1 MHKVILTGGIASG
14 KSEAAK
20 IFQELGVP
28 FIDSD
33 SLVHELF
40 KLNTVTYSKI
50 VAHFGTKFVL
60 PSQEIDRKM
69 LGSYVFSHS
78 TEKKWLENLLHPIVL
93 SEIQKKIKALEEHL
107 PKPAYCIIDIPLY
120 AEIVLSEHHPLRQE
134 FKKLADSVLVIDL
147 EESEQKKRLLER
159 YKKKN
164 TSIKEHEIKAILAAQ
179 TTREERN
186 LIADNIIL
194 NDKSLTYL
202 KNSILDFHNKHIS
215 NYNIG
220 Q

>member
-33 SLVHELF
+33 SIVHELF

-60 PSQEIDRKM
+60 PSQEIDRKI
-69 LGSYVFSHS
+69 LGSYVFSHPK
-78 TEKKWLENLLHPIVL
+78 EKKWLEDLLHPIVL
-93 SEIQKKIKALEEHL
+93 SQIQKKIKKLEEHL

-120 AEIVLSEHHPLRQE
+120 AEIVLSKTHPLRQE
-134 FKKLADSVLVIDL
+134 FKKLGDSVLVIDL
-147 EESEQKKRLLER
+147 EESEQKKRLLKR
-159 YKKKN
+159 YKEKN
-164 TSIKEHEIKAILAAQ
+164 ISVTEDEIKAILCAQ
-179 TTREERN
+179 ISREERN
-186 LIADNIIL
+186 KIADAIIL
-194 NDKSLTYL
+194 NNQDIAYL
-202 KNSILDFHNKHIS
+202 KEKILELHALYS
-215 NYNIG
+215 A
-220 Q
+220 